1 MTFWIR
7 IFKSGFYGVY
17 AQFYRRKPIVKE
29 LGGKEFGY
37 EGKKVICGA
46 GNNKSK
52 EVFKQRKTSWC
63 GQAGIKQYLLE
74 KKCYLWK

>member
-1 MTFWIR
+1 M
-7 IFKSGFYGVY
+7 
-17 AQFYRRKPIVKE
+17 KE

-46 GNNKSK
+46 GKNKSK

-74 KKCYLWK
+74 KKWYLWK